1 MRESNLKAYLKNLF
15 RMYSYDARKNSM
27 AELLSDFSMVDYNVI
42 EKSQH
47 VYFLEM
53 TLENSNYFKTS
64 IKKLNEHFQ
73 IDLDMTSKI
82 KDIIV
87 NGYKDAHYIITD
99 IDCKILTWD
108 NYKKSSSKIINNGFG
123 LEQDISIRFIGN
135 LFKSN
140 VKSPLNNYLHNFQVN
155 LCFIDLYYITGEDK
169 FISGIIFSSKEFDGH
184 IVFSTNQRYQFAIID
199 SDTIIS
205 FDKCDG
211 AISNKLFSRL
221 DRSMI
226 DNEIL
231 QDNQKLAEMSKSER
245 ETYISILEMSNI

>member
-1 MRESNLKAYLKNLF
+1 MRESNLKSQLKNLF
-15 RMYSYDARKNSM
+15 RMYNYDLRKPSIS
-27 AELLSDFSMVDYNVI
+27 ELLNDYSRIDYNVI

-47 VYFLEM
+47 VYLLEM
-53 TLENSNYFKTS
+53 TLENSNYFKTF
-64 IKKLNEHFQ
+64 IKKLNQSFQ

-87 NGYKDAHYIITD
+87 DGYTDAYYKITD
-99 IDCKILTWD
+99 IDCQILTWD
-108 NYKKSSSKIINNGFG
+108 NYKKYYSKMMNTGFG
-123 LEQDISIRFIGN
+123 LDQDIFIRFAGN
-135 LFKSN
+135 LFKAN
-140 VKSPLNNYLHNFQVN
+140 VKAPLNNYLQHFQVN

-205 FDKCDG
+205 FDKCDE
-211 AISNKLFSRL
+211 AISVKLFSQL
-221 DRSMI
+221 ERSMI

-231 QDNQKLAEMSKSER
+231 QDNQKLSDMNKSER